1 MTNQAAQ
8 TPVSI
13 LVLTLNE
20 SANIEA
26 CLQSVAGFDDVTVLD
41 SVSTDGTQD
50 LARTLGANVVE
61 RRFDNW
67 AAHQNWAMEH
77 VPFRQPWVFYLDADE
92 RMTPE
97 LQAEIA
103 AIAADRTRP
112 EVAYYCGRRNWF
124 MGTWIRHAMPPGMI
138 MRFFQPG
145 HVRFE
150 RLVNPVP
157 VIDGPHGYLRN
168 LFEHYNFSKGLSE
181 WIAKH
186 NTYSQFEAMEGMK
199 LLAGAPPSLR
209 RLLGRDAFDRRKA
222 LKELSFRMPLRPLAK
237 FLWMY
242 VLKRGF
248 LDGRAGFTY
257 CRQQAMY
264 EYMIV
269 VKMAELRR
277 KARGLPT

>member
-1 MTNQAAQ
+1 MTTQSAQ

-41 SVSTDGTQD
+41 SFSTDGTQD
-50 LARTLGANVVE
+50 LARKHGAKVVE

-67 AAHQNWAMEH
+67 AAHQNWAMEN
-77 VPFRQPWVFYLDADE
+77 VPFRHPWVFYLDADE

-97 LQAEIA
+97 LRAEIA
-103 AIAADRTRP
+103 AIAADRSRP

-138 MRFFQPG
+138 MRFFRPES
-145 HVRFE
+145 VRFE

-157 VIDGPHGYLRN
+157 VIDGPHGYLSN

-181 WIAKH
+181 WISKH

-199 LLAGAPPSLR
+199 LLAGAPPSLG

-237 FLWMY
+237 FVWMY
-242 VLKRGF
+242 LLKRGF

-257 CRQQAMY
+257 CRLQAMY
-264 EYMIV
+264 EFMIV

>member
-1 MTNQAAQ
+1 VSERI
-8 TPVSI
+8 PVSI
-13 LVLTLNE
+13 MVLTLNE
-20 SANIEA
+20 ATNIGG
-26 CLQSVAGFDDVTVLD
+26 CLDSVRSFDDVTVLD
-41 SVSTDGTQD
+41 SISTDQTREI
-50 LARTLGANVVE
+50 ARARGAAVVE
-61 RRFDNW
+61 RSFDNW
-67 AAHQNWAMEH
+67 ASHQNWAIQNI
-77 VPFRQPWVFYLDADE
+77 PFRHPWVFYLDADE

-97 LQAEIA
+97 LQQEIA
-103 AIAADRTRP
+103 AIASDSSRP
-112 EVAYYCGRRNWF
+112 EVAFYCGRRNWF

-138 MRFFQPG
+138 MRFFRPDR
-145 HVRFE
+145 VRFE

-181 WIAKH
+181 WIEKH
-186 NTYSQFEAMEGMK
+186 NKYSQLEAMEGMK
-199 LLAGAPPSLR
+199 LLSGAPPSLR
-209 RLLGRDAFDRRKA
+209 RLLGGDPFDRRKA
-222 LKELSFRMPLRPLAK
+222 LKELSVRMPLRPLAK

-257 CRQQAMY
+257 CRLQAMY

-277 KARGLPT
+277 AARGLPT